1 MFRVSGNQIS
11 ITAGDT
17 ALMAICPDET
27 GYVPTAN
34 DRAIF
39 TVRERPKRRALIEK
53 TIAPEADGRF
63 VVCFESE
70 DTARLNPRE
79 YVWDVRLAIQANVD
93 ENGEVT
99 DAEQIITPCPP
110 GILFVMAA
118 IGELSSA
125 ANNGFGQPVNQTLRI
140 RFEKLMQGPRGEPGR
155 DGEKGEKGDPGAK
168 GDKGDPGAPG
178 ARGEKGEKGDPGRD
192 GSPGATGAT
201 PRFTV
206 TAVTGEAGTAASVT
220 QSGTAE
226 NPMVEFTIPQGMK
239 GDTGETGEKGAPGK
253 DAPQEVVL
261 YTAQTLDDA
270 QQTQARENIGAADEA
285 RQNILVG
292 SETGNPITVDDAFA
306 APLRGLTVYGK
317 STQDGT
323 PSPDNPVPIASAGDG
338 GSVAVKVTGKNLLDL
353 NEILDLVSGSSQST
367 VKDGHITGTAESKY
381 SQIGFILKDKL
392 STQYTMSLS
401 GGAAGLSTEL
411 RVYIWDNNSLGN
423 YVAGKTAPAGE
434 KASCTFKTDGKHEY
448 AVWFRPNGIS
458 DYDFYDIQLELGS
471 TVTSYEPYREQLLTL
486 PTPNGLPGIPVTSG
500 GNYTDQSG
508 QQWVCDEVD
517 FGKGVKVQRVDK
529 GAFDATKA
537 LAEQNAILATPI
549 ETPLTPAELAAYKAL
564 TTYAPDTVVQAADGA
579 GIKLGY
585 QKDVNLAINWKPTVN
600 QLKSEKANKSIV
612 SDAWQGGKTYAVGTY
627 CIYNDNLFKAAVQT
641 SAKPGNGS
649 DWVQCNV
656 TNELKAQG
664 DTLSK
669 AYVKEYFTNKL
680 DKTRP
685 VTYPVLPYGGY
696 LVIAYNY
703 VSAAIFLVRGEGPVG
718 FVFRISPASDRNLIS
733 CKCENAQLELTS
745 TEDASATVSIIRLY

>member
-70 DTARLNPRE
+70 DTARLKPRE

-239 GDTGETGEKGAPGK
+239 GDTGATGEKGEKGEPGK
-253 DAPQEVVL
+253 DAPQEVVR
-261 YTAQTLDDA
+261 YTAQTLEDA
-270 QQTQARENIGAADEA
+270 QKAQARKNIGAASA
-285 RQNILVG
+285 
-292 SETGNPITVDDAFA
+292 TTVSSLKTDVDAKINQSDA
-306 APLRGLTVYGK
+306 LTLEEIMA
-317 STQDGT
+317 STDL
-323 PSPDNPVPIASAGDG
+323 SKKVASAE
-338 GSVAVKVTGKNLLDL
+338 AVKSIKNA
-353 NEILDLVSGSSQST
+353 IGSIKSGSFYAEKSKGNT
-367 VKDGHITGTAESKY
+367 VPVDYG
-381 SQIGFILKDKL
+381 GFIR
-392 STQYTMSLS
+392 LS
-401 GGAAGLSTEL
+401 GGSWPGSFYSDT
-411 RVYIWDNNSLGN
+411 Y
-423 YVAGKTAPAGE
+423 YV
-434 KASCTFKTDGKHEY
+434 
-448 AVWFRPNGIS
+448 
-458 DYDFYDIQLELGS
+458 
-471 TVTSYEPYREQLLTL
+471 
-486 PTPNGLPGIPVTSG
+486 
-500 GNYTDQSG
+500 
-508 QQWVCDEVD
+508 
-517 FGKGVKVQRVDK
+517 GV
-529 GAFDATKA
+529 
-537 LAEQNAILATPI
+537 
-549 ETPLTPAELAAYKAL
+549 
-564 TTYAPDTVVQAADGA
+564 GA
-579 GIKLGY
+579 GSEAFLGV
-585 QKDVNLAINWKPTVN
+585 QIN
-600 QLKSEKANKSIV
+600 
-612 SDAWQGGKTYAVGTY
+612 G
-627 CIYNDNLFKAAVQT
+627 
-641 SAKPGNGS
+641 AKQIT
-649 DWVQCNV
+649 WV
-656 TNELKAQG
+656 K
-664 DTLSK
+664 
-669 AYVKEYFTNKL
+669 
-680 DKTRP
+680 
-685 VTYPVLPYGGY
+685 
-696 LVIAYNY
+696 I
-703 VSAAIFLVRGEGPVG
+703 
-718 FVFRISPASDRNLIS
+718 
-733 CKCENAQLELTS
+733 
-745 TEDASATVSIIRLY
+745 

>member
-70 DTARLNPRE
+70 DTARLKPRE

-155 DGEKGEKGDPGAK
+155 DGAKGEKGDPGAK

-206 TAVTGEAGTAASVT
+206 TAVTGEAGTSASVT

-239 GDTGETGEKGAPGK
+239 GDTGEKGEKGEKGDPGK
-253 DAPQEVVL
+253 DAPQETVL

-270 QQTQARENIGAADEA
+270 QKAQARENIGAADAA

-292 SETGNPITVDDAFA
+292 SETGNPISVDDAFA

-323 PSPDNPVPIASAGDG
+323 PSPDNPVPIVSAGDG
-338 GSVAVKVTGKNLLDL
+338 GS
-353 NEILDLVSGSSQST
+353 I
-367 VKDGHITGTAESKY
+367 
-381 SQIGFILKDKL
+381 
-392 STQYTMSLS
+392 
-401 GGAAGLSTEL
+401 
-411 RVYIWDNNSLGN
+411 
-423 YVAGKTAPAGE
+423 
-434 KASCTFKTDGKHEY
+434 
-448 AVWFRPNGIS
+448 
-458 DYDFYDIQLELGS
+458 
-471 TVTSYEPYREQLLTL
+471 TVTLSDGNGKIQTLTL

-500 GNYTDQSG
+500 GNYTDPQG

-517 FGKGVKVQRVDK
+517 LERGVRVQRVKARELSPDDK
-529 GAFDATKA
+529 WTYQKLASGNNNFQTRIYGADASKSLFPSTCNI
-537 LAEQNAILATPI
+537 LPFRNVIWNDNIQNLPKIYANDQEITVSFPPSSEYSSLEAFKQLLTNVKSVIYYALATPI
-549 ETPLTPAELAAYKAL
+549 ETPLTPAEIAAYKAL
-564 TTYAPDTVVQAADGA
+564 TTYAPETVVQASDGA
-579 GIKLGY
+579 GVKLGY

-600 QLKSEKANKSIV
+600 QLNEKANKSIV
-612 SDAWQGGKTYAVGTY
+612 SDAWQSGKTYAVGTY
-627 CIYNDNLFKAAVQT
+627 CIYNDNLYKAAVQT
-641 SAKPGNGS
+641 SAEPGNGS
-649 DWVQCNV
+649 DWAQCNV

-664 DTLSK
+664 DTLNN
-669 AYVKEYFTNKL
+669 AYVKAYFSSKL
-680 DKTRP
+680 DKARP
-685 VTYPVLPYGGY
+685 VTYPVVSTGGY

-703 VSAAIFLVRGEGPVG
+703 ASAAVFLVRGEGSSG
-718 FVFRISPASDRNLIS
+718 FVHRIAPASDRNLIS
-733 CKCENAQLELTS
+733 CKWTNSQLQITS
-745 TEDASATVSIIRLY
+745 TDEASATVSIIKLY

>member
-70 DTARLNPRE
+70 DTARLKPRE

-99 DAEQIITPCPP
+99 DAEQVITPCPP

-155 DGEKGEKGDPGAK
+155 DGAQGEKGDPGAK

-239 GDTGETGEKGAPGK
+239 GDTGEKGEKGDPGK
-253 DAPQEVVL
+253 DAPQEAVL

-270 QQTQARENIGAADEA
+270 QKAQARENIGAASA
-285 RQNILVG
+285 
-292 SETGNPITVDDAFA
+292 TTVSSLKTDVDAKINQSDA
-306 APLRGLTVYGK
+306 LTLEEIMA
-317 STQDGT
+317 STDL
-323 PSPDNPVPIASAGDG
+323 SKKVASAE
-338 GSVAVKVTGKNLLDL
+338 AVKSIKNA
-353 NEILDLVSGSSQST
+353 IGSIKSGSFYAEKSKGNT
-367 VKDGHITGTAESKY
+367 VPVDYG
-381 SQIGFILKDKL
+381 GFIR
-392 STQYTMSLS
+392 LS
-401 GGAAGLSTEL
+401 GGSWPGSFYSDT
-411 RVYIWDNNSLGN
+411 Y
-423 YVAGKTAPAGE
+423 YV
-434 KASCTFKTDGKHEY
+434 
-448 AVWFRPNGIS
+448 
-458 DYDFYDIQLELGS
+458 
-471 TVTSYEPYREQLLTL
+471 
-486 PTPNGLPGIPVTSG
+486 
-500 GNYTDQSG
+500 
-508 QQWVCDEVD
+508 
-517 FGKGVKVQRVDK
+517 GV
-529 GAFDATKA
+529 
-537 LAEQNAILATPI
+537 
-549 ETPLTPAELAAYKAL
+549 
-564 TTYAPDTVVQAADGA
+564 GA
-579 GIKLGY
+579 GSEAFLGV
-585 QKDVNLAINWKPTVN
+585 QIN
-600 QLKSEKANKSIV
+600 
-612 SDAWQGGKTYAVGTY
+612 G
-627 CIYNDNLFKAAVQT
+627 
-641 SAKPGNGS
+641 AKQIT
-649 DWVQCNV
+649 WV
-656 TNELKAQG
+656 K
-664 DTLSK
+664 
-669 AYVKEYFTNKL
+669 
-680 DKTRP
+680 
-685 VTYPVLPYGGY
+685 
-696 LVIAYNY
+696 I
-703 VSAAIFLVRGEGPVG
+703 
-718 FVFRISPASDRNLIS
+718 
-733 CKCENAQLELTS
+733 
-745 TEDASATVSIIRLY
+745 

>member
-39 TVRERPKRRALIEK
+39 TVRERPERRALIEK

-70 DTARLNPRE
+70 DTARLKPRE

-155 DGEKGEKGDPGAK
+155 DGAKGEKGEPGAK

-239 GDTGETGEKGAPGK
+239 GDTGEKGEKGEPGK
-253 DAPQEVVL
+253 DAPQEAVL

-270 QQTQARENIGAADEA
+270 QKTQARENIGAVDAAMVSQLKTDVDAKINQSDALTLEEIMASTDLSKKVASAEA
-285 RQNILVG
+285 VKSIKNNVG
-292 SETGNPITVDDAFA
+292 SIKSGGFYSEKTKGNTMPAD
-306 APLRGLTVYGK
+306 YGGFIRI
-317 STQDGT
+317 S
-323 PSPDNPVPIASAGDG
+323 G
-338 GSVAVKVTGKNLLDL
+338 GSWPGSYYSDTYYVGVSSSSNAFLGIQINGAKQITWVK
-353 NEILDLVSGSSQST
+353 I
-367 VKDGHITGTAESKY
+367 
-381 SQIGFILKDKL
+381 
-392 STQYTMSLS
+392 
-401 GGAAGLSTEL
+401 
-411 RVYIWDNNSLGN
+411 
-423 YVAGKTAPAGE
+423 
-434 KASCTFKTDGKHEY
+434 
-448 AVWFRPNGIS
+448 
-458 DYDFYDIQLELGS
+458 
-471 TVTSYEPYREQLLTL
+471 
-486 PTPNGLPGIPVTSG
+486 
-500 GNYTDQSG
+500 
-508 QQWVCDEVD
+508 
-517 FGKGVKVQRVDK
+517 
-529 GAFDATKA
+529 
-537 LAEQNAILATPI
+537 
-549 ETPLTPAELAAYKAL
+549 
-564 TTYAPDTVVQAADGA
+564 
-579 GIKLGY
+579 
-585 QKDVNLAINWKPTVN
+585 
-600 QLKSEKANKSIV
+600 
-612 SDAWQGGKTYAVGTY
+612 
-627 CIYNDNLFKAAVQT
+627 
-641 SAKPGNGS
+641 
-649 DWVQCNV
+649 
-656 TNELKAQG
+656 
-664 DTLSK
+664 
-669 AYVKEYFTNKL
+669 
-680 DKTRP
+680 
-685 VTYPVLPYGGY
+685 
-696 LVIAYNY
+696 
-703 VSAAIFLVRGEGPVG
+703 
-718 FVFRISPASDRNLIS
+718 
-733 CKCENAQLELTS
+733 
-745 TEDASATVSIIRLY
+745 

>member
-70 DTARLNPRE
+70 DTARLKPRE

-125 ANNGFGQPVNQTLRI
+125 ANAGFGQPVNQTLRI

-155 DGEKGEKGDPGAK
+155 DGAKGDKGDPGAK

-178 ARGEKGEKGDPGRD
+178 ARGEKGEKGEPGRD

-239 GDTGETGEKGAPGK
+239 GDTGATGEKGEKGDPGK
-253 DAPQEVVL
+253 DAPQEVVR

-270 QQTQARENIGAADEA
+270 QKAQARENIGAASATTVSSLKTDVDAKINQSDALTLEEIMASTDLSKKVASAEA
-285 RQNILVG
+285 VKSIKNNVG
-292 SETGNPITVDDAFA
+292 SIKSGGFYSEKTKGNTMPAD
-306 APLRGLTVYGK
+306 YGGFIRI
-317 STQDGT
+317 S
-323 PSPDNPVPIASAGDG
+323 G
-338 GSVAVKVTGKNLLDL
+338 GSWPGSYYSDTYYVG
-353 NEILDLVSGSSQST
+353 VSSSSNAFLGIQINGA
-367 VKDGHITGTAESKY
+367 KQIT
-381 SQIGFILKDKL
+381 
-392 STQYTMSLS
+392 
-401 GGAAGLSTEL
+401 
-411 RVYIWDNNSLGN
+411 
-423 YVAGKTAPAGE
+423 
-434 KASCTFKTDGKHEY
+434 
-448 AVWFRPNGIS
+448 
-458 DYDFYDIQLELGS
+458 
-471 TVTSYEPYREQLLTL
+471 
-486 PTPNGLPGIPVTSG
+486 
-500 GNYTDQSG
+500 
-508 QQWVCDEVD
+508 
-517 FGKGVKVQRVDK
+517 
-529 GAFDATKA
+529 
-537 LAEQNAILATPI
+537 
-549 ETPLTPAELAAYKAL
+549 
-564 TTYAPDTVVQAADGA
+564 
-579 GIKLGY
+579 
-585 QKDVNLAINWKPTVN
+585 
-600 QLKSEKANKSIV
+600 
-612 SDAWQGGKTYAVGTY
+612 
-627 CIYNDNLFKAAVQT
+627 
-641 SAKPGNGS
+641 
-649 DWVQCNV
+649 WVQ
-656 TNELKAQG
+656 
-664 DTLSK
+664 
-669 AYVKEYFTNKL
+669 
-680 DKTRP
+680 
-685 VTYPVLPYGGY
+685 
-696 LVIAYNY
+696 I
-703 VSAAIFLVRGEGPVG
+703 
-718 FVFRISPASDRNLIS
+718 
-733 CKCENAQLELTS
+733 
-745 TEDASATVSIIRLY
+745 

>member
-70 DTARLNPRE
+70 DTARLKPRE

-155 DGEKGEKGDPGAK
+155 DGAKGEKGDPGAK
-168 GDKGDPGAPG
+168 GDKGEPGAPG

-239 GDTGETGEKGAPGK
+239 GAQGEKGEKGDPGK

-261 YTAQTLDDA
+261 YTAQTLDDVQKA
-270 QQTQARENIGAADEA
+270 QARENIGAASATTVSSLKTDVDAKINQSDALTLEEIMASTDLSKKVASAEA
-285 RQNILVG
+285 VKSIKNNVG
-292 SETGNPITVDDAFA
+292 SIKSGGFYSEKTKGNTMPAD
-306 APLRGLTVYGK
+306 YGGFIRI
-317 STQDGT
+317 S
-323 PSPDNPVPIASAGDG
+323 G
-338 GSVAVKVTGKNLLDL
+338 GSWPGSYYSDTYYVG
-353 NEILDLVSGSSQST
+353 VSSSSEAFLGIQINGA
-367 VKDGHITGTAESKY
+367 KQIT
-381 SQIGFILKDKL
+381 
-392 STQYTMSLS
+392 
-401 GGAAGLSTEL
+401 
-411 RVYIWDNNSLGN
+411 
-423 YVAGKTAPAGE
+423 
-434 KASCTFKTDGKHEY
+434 
-448 AVWFRPNGIS
+448 
-458 DYDFYDIQLELGS
+458 
-471 TVTSYEPYREQLLTL
+471 
-486 PTPNGLPGIPVTSG
+486 
-500 GNYTDQSG
+500 
-508 QQWVCDEVD
+508 
-517 FGKGVKVQRVDK
+517 
-529 GAFDATKA
+529 
-537 LAEQNAILATPI
+537 
-549 ETPLTPAELAAYKAL
+549 
-564 TTYAPDTVVQAADGA
+564 
-579 GIKLGY
+579 
-585 QKDVNLAINWKPTVN
+585 
-600 QLKSEKANKSIV
+600 
-612 SDAWQGGKTYAVGTY
+612 
-627 CIYNDNLFKAAVQT
+627 
-641 SAKPGNGS
+641 
-649 DWVQCNV
+649 WVQ
-656 TNELKAQG
+656 
-664 DTLSK
+664 
-669 AYVKEYFTNKL
+669 
-680 DKTRP
+680 
-685 VTYPVLPYGGY
+685 
-696 LVIAYNY
+696 I
-703 VSAAIFLVRGEGPVG
+703 
-718 FVFRISPASDRNLIS
+718 
-733 CKCENAQLELTS
+733 
-745 TEDASATVSIIRLY
+745 

>member
-70 DTARLNPRE
+70 DTARLKPRE

-155 DGEKGEKGDPGAK
+155 DGAKGEKGDPGAK

-239 GDTGETGEKGAPGK
+239 GDTGEKGEKGDPGK

-270 QQTQARENIGAADEA
+270 QKAQARENIGAASATTVSSLKTDVDAKINQSDALTLEEIMASTDLSKKVASAEAVKSIKNNVGSIKSGGFYSEKTKGNTMPADYGGFIRISGGSWPGSYYSDTYYVGVSSSSEAFLGIQINGA
-285 RQNILVG
+285 RQ
-292 SETGNPITVDDAFA
+292 IT
-306 APLRGLTVYGK
+306 
-317 STQDGT
+317 
-323 PSPDNPVPIASAGDG
+323 
-338 GSVAVKVTGKNLLDL
+338 
-353 NEILDLVSGSSQST
+353 
-367 VKDGHITGTAESKY
+367 
-381 SQIGFILKDKL
+381 
-392 STQYTMSLS
+392 
-401 GGAAGLSTEL
+401 
-411 RVYIWDNNSLGN
+411 
-423 YVAGKTAPAGE
+423 
-434 KASCTFKTDGKHEY
+434 
-448 AVWFRPNGIS
+448 
-458 DYDFYDIQLELGS
+458 
-471 TVTSYEPYREQLLTL
+471 
-486 PTPNGLPGIPVTSG
+486 
-500 GNYTDQSG
+500 
-508 QQWVCDEVD
+508 
-517 FGKGVKVQRVDK
+517 
-529 GAFDATKA
+529 
-537 LAEQNAILATPI
+537 
-549 ETPLTPAELAAYKAL
+549 
-564 TTYAPDTVVQAADGA
+564 
-579 GIKLGY
+579 
-585 QKDVNLAINWKPTVN
+585 
-600 QLKSEKANKSIV
+600 
-612 SDAWQGGKTYAVGTY
+612 
-627 CIYNDNLFKAAVQT
+627 
-641 SAKPGNGS
+641 
-649 DWVQCNV
+649 WVQ
-656 TNELKAQG
+656 
-664 DTLSK
+664 
-669 AYVKEYFTNKL
+669 
-680 DKTRP
+680 
-685 VTYPVLPYGGY
+685 
-696 LVIAYNY
+696 I
-703 VSAAIFLVRGEGPVG
+703 
-718 FVFRISPASDRNLIS
+718 
-733 CKCENAQLELTS
+733 
-745 TEDASATVSIIRLY
+745 

>member
-39 TVRERPKRRALIEK
+39 TVRERPKRRTLIEK

-70 DTARLNPRE
+70 DTARLKPRE

-118 IGELSSA
+118 IGELSGA

-155 DGEKGEKGDPGAK
+155 DGAKGEKGDPGAK

-192 GSPGATGAT
+192 GSPGATGTT

-239 GDTGETGEKGAPGK
+239 GDTGEKGEKGDPGK

-270 QQTQARENIGAADEA
+270 QKAQARENIGAASATTVSSLKTDVDAKINQSDALTLEEIMASTDLSKKVASAEA
-285 RQNILVG
+285 VKSIKNNVG
-292 SETGNPITVDDAFA
+292 SIKSGGFYSEKTKGNTMPAD
-306 APLRGLTVYGK
+306 YGGFIRI
-317 STQDGT
+317 S
-323 PSPDNPVPIASAGDG
+323 G
-338 GSVAVKVTGKNLLDL
+338 GSWPGSYYSDTYYVG
-353 NEILDLVSGSSQST
+353 VSSSSNAFLGIQINGA
-367 VKDGHITGTAESKY
+367 KQIT
-381 SQIGFILKDKL
+381 
-392 STQYTMSLS
+392 
-401 GGAAGLSTEL
+401 
-411 RVYIWDNNSLGN
+411 
-423 YVAGKTAPAGE
+423 
-434 KASCTFKTDGKHEY
+434 
-448 AVWFRPNGIS
+448 
-458 DYDFYDIQLELGS
+458 
-471 TVTSYEPYREQLLTL
+471 
-486 PTPNGLPGIPVTSG
+486 
-500 GNYTDQSG
+500 
-508 QQWVCDEVD
+508 
-517 FGKGVKVQRVDK
+517 
-529 GAFDATKA
+529 
-537 LAEQNAILATPI
+537 
-549 ETPLTPAELAAYKAL
+549 
-564 TTYAPDTVVQAADGA
+564 
-579 GIKLGY
+579 
-585 QKDVNLAINWKPTVN
+585 
-600 QLKSEKANKSIV
+600 
-612 SDAWQGGKTYAVGTY
+612 
-627 CIYNDNLFKAAVQT
+627 
-641 SAKPGNGS
+641 
-649 DWVQCNV
+649 WVQ
-656 TNELKAQG
+656 
-664 DTLSK
+664 
-669 AYVKEYFTNKL
+669 
-680 DKTRP
+680 
-685 VTYPVLPYGGY
+685 
-696 LVIAYNY
+696 I
-703 VSAAIFLVRGEGPVG
+703 
-718 FVFRISPASDRNLIS
+718 
-733 CKCENAQLELTS
+733 
-745 TEDASATVSIIRLY
+745 

>member
-70 DTARLNPRE
+70 DTARLKPRE

-155 DGEKGEKGDPGAK
+155 DGAKGEKGEPGAK
-168 GDKGDPGAPG
+168 GDKGEPGAPG

-239 GDTGETGEKGAPGK
+239 GDTGEKGEKGEKGDPGK
-253 DAPQEVVL
+253 DAPQEAIL

-270 QQTQARENIGAADEA
+270 QKAQARENIGAVSATTVSSLKTDVDAKINQSDALTLEEIMASTDLSKKVASAEA
-285 RQNILVG
+285 VKSIKNNVG
-292 SETGNPITVDDAFA
+292 SIKSGGFYSEKTKGNTMPAD
-306 APLRGLTVYGK
+306 YGGFIRI
-317 STQDGT
+317 S
-323 PSPDNPVPIASAGDG
+323 G
-338 GSVAVKVTGKNLLDL
+338 GSWP
-353 NEILDLVSGSSQST
+353 GSY
-367 VKDGHITGTAESKY
+367 Y
-381 SQIGFILKDKL
+381 SD
-392 STQYTMSLS
+392 TY
-401 GGAAGLSTEL
+401 
-411 RVYIWDNNSLGN
+411 
-423 YVAGKTAPAGE
+423 YV
-434 KASCTFKTDGKHEY
+434 
-448 AVWFRPNGIS
+448 
-458 DYDFYDIQLELGS
+458 
-471 TVTSYEPYREQLLTL
+471 
-486 PTPNGLPGIPVTSG
+486 
-500 GNYTDQSG
+500 
-508 QQWVCDEVD
+508 
-517 FGKGVKVQRVDK
+517 GV
-529 GAFDATKA
+529 
-537 LAEQNAILATPI
+537 
-549 ETPLTPAELAAYKAL
+549 
-564 TTYAPDTVVQAADGA
+564 GA
-579 GIKLGY
+579 GSEAFLGV
-585 QKDVNLAINWKPTVN
+585 QIN
-600 QLKSEKANKSIV
+600 
-612 SDAWQGGKTYAVGTY
+612 G
-627 CIYNDNLFKAAVQT
+627 
-641 SAKPGNGS
+641 AKQIT
-649 DWVQCNV
+649 WV
-656 TNELKAQG
+656 K
-664 DTLSK
+664 
-669 AYVKEYFTNKL
+669 
-680 DKTRP
+680 
-685 VTYPVLPYGGY
+685 
-696 LVIAYNY
+696 I
-703 VSAAIFLVRGEGPVG
+703 
-718 FVFRISPASDRNLIS
+718 
-733 CKCENAQLELTS
+733 
-745 TEDASATVSIIRLY
+745 

>member
-70 DTARLNPRE
+70 DTARLKPRE

-155 DGEKGEKGDPGAK
+155 DGAKGEKGDPGAK

-239 GDTGETGEKGAPGK
+239 GDTGEKGEKGDPGK
-253 DAPQEVVL
+253 DAPQEAVL
-261 YTAQTLDDA
+261 YTAQTLDDVQKA
-270 QQTQARENIGAADEA
+270 QARENIGAASATTVSSLKTDVDAKINQSDALTLEEIMASTDLSKKVASAEA
-285 RQNILVG
+285 VKSIKNNVG
-292 SETGNPITVDDAFA
+292 SIKSGGFYSEKTKGNTMPAD
-306 APLRGLTVYGK
+306 YGGFIRI
-317 STQDGT
+317 S
-323 PSPDNPVPIASAGDG
+323 G
-338 GSVAVKVTGKNLLDL
+338 GSWPGSYYSDTYYVG
-353 NEILDLVSGSSQST
+353 VSSSSNAFLGIQINGA
-367 VKDGHITGTAESKY
+367 KQIT
-381 SQIGFILKDKL
+381 
-392 STQYTMSLS
+392 
-401 GGAAGLSTEL
+401 
-411 RVYIWDNNSLGN
+411 
-423 YVAGKTAPAGE
+423 
-434 KASCTFKTDGKHEY
+434 
-448 AVWFRPNGIS
+448 
-458 DYDFYDIQLELGS
+458 
-471 TVTSYEPYREQLLTL
+471 
-486 PTPNGLPGIPVTSG
+486 
-500 GNYTDQSG
+500 
-508 QQWVCDEVD
+508 
-517 FGKGVKVQRVDK
+517 
-529 GAFDATKA
+529 
-537 LAEQNAILATPI
+537 
-549 ETPLTPAELAAYKAL
+549 
-564 TTYAPDTVVQAADGA
+564 
-579 GIKLGY
+579 
-585 QKDVNLAINWKPTVN
+585 
-600 QLKSEKANKSIV
+600 
-612 SDAWQGGKTYAVGTY
+612 
-627 CIYNDNLFKAAVQT
+627 
-641 SAKPGNGS
+641 
-649 DWVQCNV
+649 WVQ
-656 TNELKAQG
+656 
-664 DTLSK
+664 
-669 AYVKEYFTNKL
+669 
-680 DKTRP
+680 
-685 VTYPVLPYGGY
+685 
-696 LVIAYNY
+696 I
-703 VSAAIFLVRGEGPVG
+703 
-718 FVFRISPASDRNLIS
+718 
-733 CKCENAQLELTS
+733 
-745 TEDASATVSIIRLY
+745 

>member
-70 DTARLNPRE
+70 DTARLKPRE

-99 DAEQIITPCPP
+99 DAEQVITPCPP

-155 DGEKGEKGDPGAK
+155 DGAKGEKGDPGAK

-239 GDTGETGEKGAPGK
+239 GDTGEKGEKGDPGK
-253 DAPQEVVL
+253 DAPQEAVL

-270 QQTQARENIGAADEA
+270 QKAQARENIGAASA
-285 RQNILVG
+285 
-292 SETGNPITVDDAFA
+292 TTVSSLKTDVDAKINQSDA
-306 APLRGLTVYGK
+306 LTLEEIMA
-317 STQDGT
+317 STDL
-323 PSPDNPVPIASAGDG
+323 SKKVASAE
-338 GSVAVKVTGKNLLDL
+338 AVKSIKNA
-353 NEILDLVSGSSQST
+353 IGSIKSGSFYAEKSKGNT
-367 VKDGHITGTAESKY
+367 VPVDYG
-381 SQIGFILKDKL
+381 GFIR
-392 STQYTMSLS
+392 LS
-401 GGAAGLSTEL
+401 GGSWPGSFYSDT
-411 RVYIWDNNSLGN
+411 Y
-423 YVAGKTAPAGE
+423 YV
-434 KASCTFKTDGKHEY
+434 
-448 AVWFRPNGIS
+448 
-458 DYDFYDIQLELGS
+458 
-471 TVTSYEPYREQLLTL
+471 
-486 PTPNGLPGIPVTSG
+486 
-500 GNYTDQSG
+500 
-508 QQWVCDEVD
+508 
-517 FGKGVKVQRVDK
+517 GV
-529 GAFDATKA
+529 
-537 LAEQNAILATPI
+537 
-549 ETPLTPAELAAYKAL
+549 
-564 TTYAPDTVVQAADGA
+564 GA
-579 GIKLGY
+579 GSEAFLGV
-585 QKDVNLAINWKPTVN
+585 QIN
-600 QLKSEKANKSIV
+600 
-612 SDAWQGGKTYAVGTY
+612 DAKQIT
-627 CIYNDNLFKAAVQT
+627 
-641 SAKPGNGS
+641 
-649 DWVQCNV
+649 WV
-656 TNELKAQG
+656 K
-664 DTLSK
+664 
-669 AYVKEYFTNKL
+669 
-680 DKTRP
+680 
-685 VTYPVLPYGGY
+685 
-696 LVIAYNY
+696 I
-703 VSAAIFLVRGEGPVG
+703 
-718 FVFRISPASDRNLIS
+718 
-733 CKCENAQLELTS
+733 
-745 TEDASATVSIIRLY
+745 

>member
-70 DTARLNPRE
+70 DTARLKPRE

-99 DAEQIITPCPP
+99 DAEQVITPCPP

-155 DGEKGEKGDPGAK
+155 DGAKGDKGDPGAK

-226 NPMVEFTIPQGMK
+226 NPIVEFTIPQGMK
-239 GDTGETGEKGAPGK
+239 GDTGEKGEKGDPGK
-253 DAPQEVVL
+253 DAPQEAVL

-270 QQTQARENIGAADEA
+270 QKAQARENIGAADAA

-292 SETGNPITVDDAFA
+292 SETGNPIAVDDAFA

-323 PSPDNPVPIASAGDG
+323 PTPDAPVPIVNAGDG
-338 GSVAVKVTGKNLLDL
+338 GNVAVKVTGKNRMPPNLKRLDFVECFVEKNTPITL
-353 NEILDLVSGSSQST
+353 VFKGDLVSQGGNILFLD
-367 VKDGHITGTAESKY
+367 KDGNKHWFGID
-381 SQIGFILKDKL
+381 QDKDKHQIKF
-392 STQYTMSLS
+392 TVNVIKFQYLLTNM
-401 GGAAGLSTEL
+401 
-411 RVYIWDNNSLGN
+411 
-423 YVAGKTAPAGE
+423 
-434 KASCTFKTDGKHEY
+434 ASENVCLTWNASSPD
-448 AVWFRPNGIS
+448 
-458 DYDFYDIQLELGS
+458 
-471 TVTSYEPYREQLLTL
+471 YEPYREQLITL

-549 ETPLTPAELAAYKAL
+549 ETPLAPAEIAAYKAL
-564 TTYAPDTVVQAADGA
+564 TTYAPNTVVQASDGA
-579 GIKLGY
+579 GVKLEY
-585 QKDVNLAINWKPTVN
+585 QKDVNLATNWKPTVS

-612 SDAWQGGKTYAVGTY
+612 SDAWQSGKTYAVGTY
-627 CIYNDNLFKAAVQT
+627 CIYNDNLFRAAVQT

-664 DTLSK
+664 DTLNK
-669 AYVKEYFTNKL
+669 AYVKEYFTSKL
-680 DKTRP
+680 DKARP

-745 TEDASATVSIIRLY
+745 TEEASATVSIIRLY

>member
-70 DTARLNPRE
+70 DTARLKPRE

-155 DGEKGEKGDPGAK
+155 DGAKGEKGDPGAK

-239 GDTGETGEKGAPGK
+239 GDTGAQGEKGEKGDPGK

-270 QQTQARENIGAADEA
+270 QKAQARENIGAADEA

-317 STQDGT
+317 STQDGAPT
-323 PSPDNPVPIASAGDG
+323 PDAPVPIVSAGDG
-338 GSVAVKVTGKNLLDL
+338 GTIVVTLSDKN
-353 NEILDLVSGSSQST
+353 
-367 VKDGHITGTAESKY
+367 
-381 SQIGFILKDKL
+381 
-392 STQYTMSLS
+392 
-401 GGAAGLSTEL
+401 
-411 RVYIWDNNSLGN
+411 
-423 YVAGKTAPAGE
+423 GKTQ
-434 KASCTFKTDGKHEY
+434 TL
-448 AVWFRPNGIS
+448 I
-458 DYDFYDIQLELGS
+458 
-471 TVTSYEPYREQLLTL
+471 L

-500 GNYTDQSG
+500 GNYTDSTG

-517 FGKGVKVQRVDK
+517 LERGVKVQRVRI
-529 GAFDATKA
+529 KA
-537 LAEQNAILATPI
+537 LSPDIAWLHLKTNSGNNNFQVRIYNADVASIRKPCFCNILRYTGNGWDDIPQNLPKIYANDQEITISFPPNSEYSSLEAFKQLLTNVKSVIYYTLATPI
-549 ETPLTPAELAAYKAL
+549 ETPLAPAEIAAYKAL
-564 TTYAPDTVVQAADGA
+564 TTYAPDIVVQASDGA
-579 GIKLGY
+579 GVKLEY
-585 QKDVNLAINWKPTVN
+585 QRDVNIAINWKPTVN

-612 SDAWQGGKTYAVGTY
+612 SDAWQSGKTYAVGTY
-627 CIYNDNLFKAAVQT
+627 CIYNDNLFRAAVQT
-641 SAKPGNGS
+641 SAKPGNGN

-664 DTLSK
+664 DTLNN
-669 AYVKEYFTNKL
+669 AYVKAYFSSKL
-680 DKTRP
+680 DKARS
-685 VTYPVLPYGGY
+685 VTYPVASTGGY

-703 VSAAIFLVRGEGPVG
+703 ASAAVFLVRGEGTSG
-718 FVFRISPASDRNLIS
+718 FVHRIAPASDRNSIS
-733 CKCENAQLELTS
+733 CKWENAQLKITS
-745 TEDASATVSIIRLY
+745 TDEASATVSIIRLY

>member
-70 DTARLNPRE
+70 DTARLKPRE

-155 DGEKGEKGDPGAK
+155 DGAKGEKGDPGAK

-206 TAVTGEAGTAASVT
+206 TAVTGEAGTAASVKQT
-220 QSGTAE
+220 GTAE

-239 GDTGETGEKGAPGK
+239 GDTGEKGEKGEKGDPGK
-253 DAPQEVVL
+253 DTPQEVVL

-270 QQTQARENIGAADEA
+270 QKAQARENIGAASATTVSSLKTDVDAKINQSDALTLEEIMASTDLSKKVASAEA
-285 RQNILVG
+285 VKSIKNNVG
-292 SETGNPITVDDAFA
+292 SIKSGGFYSEKTKGNTMPAD
-306 APLRGLTVYGK
+306 YGGFIRI
-317 STQDGT
+317 S
-323 PSPDNPVPIASAGDG
+323 G
-338 GSVAVKVTGKNLLDL
+338 GSWPGSYYSDTYYVG
-353 NEILDLVSGSSQST
+353 VSSSSNAFLGIQINGA
-367 VKDGHITGTAESKY
+367 KQIT
-381 SQIGFILKDKL
+381 
-392 STQYTMSLS
+392 
-401 GGAAGLSTEL
+401 
-411 RVYIWDNNSLGN
+411 
-423 YVAGKTAPAGE
+423 
-434 KASCTFKTDGKHEY
+434 
-448 AVWFRPNGIS
+448 
-458 DYDFYDIQLELGS
+458 
-471 TVTSYEPYREQLLTL
+471 
-486 PTPNGLPGIPVTSG
+486 
-500 GNYTDQSG
+500 
-508 QQWVCDEVD
+508 
-517 FGKGVKVQRVDK
+517 
-529 GAFDATKA
+529 
-537 LAEQNAILATPI
+537 
-549 ETPLTPAELAAYKAL
+549 
-564 TTYAPDTVVQAADGA
+564 
-579 GIKLGY
+579 
-585 QKDVNLAINWKPTVN
+585 
-600 QLKSEKANKSIV
+600 
-612 SDAWQGGKTYAVGTY
+612 
-627 CIYNDNLFKAAVQT
+627 
-641 SAKPGNGS
+641 
-649 DWVQCNV
+649 WVQ
-656 TNELKAQG
+656 
-664 DTLSK
+664 
-669 AYVKEYFTNKL
+669 
-680 DKTRP
+680 
-685 VTYPVLPYGGY
+685 
-696 LVIAYNY
+696 I
-703 VSAAIFLVRGEGPVG
+703 
-718 FVFRISPASDRNLIS
+718 
-733 CKCENAQLELTS
+733 
-745 TEDASATVSIIRLY
+745 

>member
-70 DTARLNPRE
+70 DTARLKPRE

-140 RFEKLMQGPRGEPGR
+140 RFEKLMQGPRGEPGH
-155 DGEKGEKGDPGAK
+155 DGAKGEKGEPGAK

-239 GDTGETGEKGAPGK
+239 GDTGAQGEKGEKGDPGK
-253 DAPQEVVL
+253 DAPQEAVL

-270 QQTQARENIGAADEA
+270 QKAQARENIGAADEA
-285 RQNILVG
+285 QQNILVG
-292 SETGNPITVDDAFA
+292 GETGNPIAVDDAFA

-323 PSPDNPVPIASAGDG
+323 PTPDAPVPIVSAGDD
-338 GSVAVKVTGKNLLDL
+338 GSVAVTLSDG
-353 NEILDLVSGSSQST
+353 NEKKQT
-367 VKDGHITGTAESKY
+367 
-381 SQIGFILKDKL
+381 
-392 STQYTMSLS
+392 
-401 GGAAGLSTEL
+401 
-411 RVYIWDNNSLGN
+411 
-423 YVAGKTAPAGE
+423 
-434 KASCTFKTDGKHEY
+434 
-448 AVWFRPNGIS
+448 
-458 DYDFYDIQLELGS
+458 
-471 TVTSYEPYREQLLTL
+471 LTL
-486 PTPNGLPGIPVTSG
+486 PTPNGLPGIPVKSG
-500 GNYTDQSG
+500 GNYTDPQG

-517 FGKGVKVQRVDK
+517 LERGVKVQRIASFVIDAKNANNISVTNIYTHVTVAVNARIRPPEETSNSFEMRNNRNLFCEALPWSNNAWSSTVNSMGFVEKGMVDFTIENSYL
-529 GAFDATKA
+529 GLDAASTDDERKTA
-537 LAEQNAILATPI
+537 LVKYFTNKPCRVVYRIATPI
-549 ETPLTPAELAAYKAL
+549 ETPLTPAEIAAYKAL
-564 TTYAPDTVVQAADGA
+564 TTYAPDTVVQASDGA
-579 GIKLGY
+579 GVKLGY
-585 QKDVNLAINWKPTVN
+585 QKDVNLAINWKPTFN
-600 QLKSEKANKSIV
+600 QLKSDVDAKINQSDALTLEEIMASTDLSKKVASAEAVKSIKNNVGSIKSGGFYSEKNKGNTMPADYGGFIRISGESWPGSYYSDTYYVGV
-612 SDAWQGGKTYAVGTY
+612 SSSSEAFLGIQING
-627 CIYNDNLFKAAVQT
+627 
-641 SAKPGNGS
+641 AKQIT
-649 DWVQCNV
+649 WVQ
-656 TNELKAQG
+656 
-664 DTLSK
+664 
-669 AYVKEYFTNKL
+669 
-680 DKTRP
+680 
-685 VTYPVLPYGGY
+685 
-696 LVIAYNY
+696 I
-703 VSAAIFLVRGEGPVG
+703 
-718 FVFRISPASDRNLIS
+718 
-733 CKCENAQLELTS
+733 
-745 TEDASATVSIIRLY
+745 

>member
-70 DTARLNPRE
+70 DTARLKPRE

-99 DAEQIITPCPP
+99 DAEQVITPCPP

-155 DGEKGEKGDPGAK
+155 DGAKGEKGDPGAK

-239 GDTGETGEKGAPGK
+239 GNTGEKGEKGDPGK

-270 QQTQARENIGAADEA
+270 QKAQARENIGAASATTVSSLKTDVDAKINQSDALTLEEIMASTDLSKKVASAEA
-285 RQNILVG
+285 VKSIKNNVG
-292 SETGNPITVDDAFA
+292 SIKSGGFYSEKTKGNTMPAD
-306 APLRGLTVYGK
+306 YGGFIRI
-317 STQDGT
+317 S
-323 PSPDNPVPIASAGDG
+323 G
-338 GSVAVKVTGKNLLDL
+338 GSWPGSYYSDTYYVG
-353 NEILDLVSGSSQST
+353 VSSSSEAFLGIQINGA
-367 VKDGHITGTAESKY
+367 KQIT
-381 SQIGFILKDKL
+381 
-392 STQYTMSLS
+392 
-401 GGAAGLSTEL
+401 
-411 RVYIWDNNSLGN
+411 
-423 YVAGKTAPAGE
+423 
-434 KASCTFKTDGKHEY
+434 
-448 AVWFRPNGIS
+448 
-458 DYDFYDIQLELGS
+458 
-471 TVTSYEPYREQLLTL
+471 
-486 PTPNGLPGIPVTSG
+486 
-500 GNYTDQSG
+500 
-508 QQWVCDEVD
+508 
-517 FGKGVKVQRVDK
+517 
-529 GAFDATKA
+529 
-537 LAEQNAILATPI
+537 
-549 ETPLTPAELAAYKAL
+549 
-564 TTYAPDTVVQAADGA
+564 
-579 GIKLGY
+579 
-585 QKDVNLAINWKPTVN
+585 
-600 QLKSEKANKSIV
+600 
-612 SDAWQGGKTYAVGTY
+612 
-627 CIYNDNLFKAAVQT
+627 
-641 SAKPGNGS
+641 
-649 DWVQCNV
+649 WVQ
-656 TNELKAQG
+656 
-664 DTLSK
+664 
-669 AYVKEYFTNKL
+669 
-680 DKTRP
+680 
-685 VTYPVLPYGGY
+685 
-696 LVIAYNY
+696 I
-703 VSAAIFLVRGEGPVG
+703 
-718 FVFRISPASDRNLIS
+718 
-733 CKCENAQLELTS
+733 
-745 TEDASATVSIIRLY
+745 

>member
-70 DTARLNPRE
+70 DTARLKPRE

-155 DGEKGEKGDPGAK
+155 DGAKGDKGDPGAK

-239 GDTGETGEKGAPGK
+239 GDTGEKGEKGEPGK

-270 QQTQARENIGAADEA
+270 QKAQARENIGAADETTVSSLKTDVDA
-285 RQNILVG
+285 KINQSDALTLEEIMASTDLSKKVASAEAVKSIKNNVG
-292 SETGNPITVDDAFA
+292 SIKSGGFYSEKTKGNTMPDD
-306 APLRGLTVYGK
+306 YGGFIRI
-317 STQDGT
+317 S
-323 PSPDNPVPIASAGDG
+323 G
-338 GSVAVKVTGKNLLDL
+338 GSWPGSYYSDTYYVG
-353 NEILDLVSGSSQST
+353 VSSSSNAFLGIQINGA
-367 VKDGHITGTAESKY
+367 KQIT
-381 SQIGFILKDKL
+381 
-392 STQYTMSLS
+392 
-401 GGAAGLSTEL
+401 
-411 RVYIWDNNSLGN
+411 
-423 YVAGKTAPAGE
+423 
-434 KASCTFKTDGKHEY
+434 
-448 AVWFRPNGIS
+448 
-458 DYDFYDIQLELGS
+458 
-471 TVTSYEPYREQLLTL
+471 
-486 PTPNGLPGIPVTSG
+486 
-500 GNYTDQSG
+500 
-508 QQWVCDEVD
+508 
-517 FGKGVKVQRVDK
+517 
-529 GAFDATKA
+529 
-537 LAEQNAILATPI
+537 
-549 ETPLTPAELAAYKAL
+549 
-564 TTYAPDTVVQAADGA
+564 
-579 GIKLGY
+579 
-585 QKDVNLAINWKPTVN
+585 
-600 QLKSEKANKSIV
+600 
-612 SDAWQGGKTYAVGTY
+612 
-627 CIYNDNLFKAAVQT
+627 
-641 SAKPGNGS
+641 
-649 DWVQCNV
+649 WVQ
-656 TNELKAQG
+656 
-664 DTLSK
+664 
-669 AYVKEYFTNKL
+669 
-680 DKTRP
+680 
-685 VTYPVLPYGGY
+685 
-696 LVIAYNY
+696 I
-703 VSAAIFLVRGEGPVG
+703 
-718 FVFRISPASDRNLIS
+718 
-733 CKCENAQLELTS
+733 
-745 TEDASATVSIIRLY
+745 

>member
-70 DTARLNPRE
+70 DTARLKPRE

-99 DAEQIITPCPP
+99 DAEQVITPCPP

-118 IGELSSA
+118 IGDLSSA

-155 DGEKGEKGDPGAK
+155 DGAKGDKGDPGAK

-239 GDTGETGEKGAPGK
+239 GDTGEKGEKGEPGK

-270 QQTQARENIGAADEA
+270 QKAQARENIGAADETTVSSLKTDVDA
-285 RQNILVG
+285 KINQSDALTLEEIMASTDLSKKVASAEAVKSIKNNVG
-292 SETGNPITVDDAFA
+292 SIKSGGFYSEKTKGNTMPAD
-306 APLRGLTVYGK
+306 YGGFIRI
-317 STQDGT
+317 S
-323 PSPDNPVPIASAGDG
+323 G
-338 GSVAVKVTGKNLLDL
+338 GSWPGSYYSDTYYVG
-353 NEILDLVSGSSQST
+353 VSSSSNAFLGIQINGA
-367 VKDGHITGTAESKY
+367 KQIT
-381 SQIGFILKDKL
+381 
-392 STQYTMSLS
+392 
-401 GGAAGLSTEL
+401 
-411 RVYIWDNNSLGN
+411 
-423 YVAGKTAPAGE
+423 
-434 KASCTFKTDGKHEY
+434 
-448 AVWFRPNGIS
+448 
-458 DYDFYDIQLELGS
+458 
-471 TVTSYEPYREQLLTL
+471 
-486 PTPNGLPGIPVTSG
+486 
-500 GNYTDQSG
+500 
-508 QQWVCDEVD
+508 
-517 FGKGVKVQRVDK
+517 
-529 GAFDATKA
+529 
-537 LAEQNAILATPI
+537 
-549 ETPLTPAELAAYKAL
+549 
-564 TTYAPDTVVQAADGA
+564 
-579 GIKLGY
+579 
-585 QKDVNLAINWKPTVN
+585 
-600 QLKSEKANKSIV
+600 
-612 SDAWQGGKTYAVGTY
+612 
-627 CIYNDNLFKAAVQT
+627 
-641 SAKPGNGS
+641 
-649 DWVQCNV
+649 WVQ
-656 TNELKAQG
+656 
-664 DTLSK
+664 
-669 AYVKEYFTNKL
+669 
-680 DKTRP
+680 
-685 VTYPVLPYGGY
+685 
-696 LVIAYNY
+696 I
-703 VSAAIFLVRGEGPVG
+703 
-718 FVFRISPASDRNLIS
+718 
-733 CKCENAQLELTS
+733 
-745 TEDASATVSIIRLY
+745 